1 MILTPVVVWIG
12 FVWGPYITD
21 FTDSALVAEEIAV
34 DKMRQCPLL
43 VCLRSIVQ
51 LPRIFVPRGS
61 IPNVG
66 T

>member
-1 MILTPVVVWIG
+1 
-12 FVWGPYITD
+12 
-21 FTDSALVAEEIAV
+21 V